1 VLARNDAL
9 FAPRL
14 PQAQQP
20 FGGTAVGDKQL
31 SSSAGLDP
39 LGLGASP
46 QDRLSQARAR
56 DPRGPAAG
64 ANDHPASQT
73 APQWDDLS
81 PVAGMLARDRGLAV
95 G

>member
-1 VLARNDAL
+1 LLASNDVL
-9 FAPRL
+9 FAPRP

-20 FGGTAVGDKQL
+20 FGGTA
-31 SSSAGLDP
+31 
-39 LGLGASP
+39 LGASP
-46 QDRLSQARAR
+46 QDRVTQAHVW
-56 DPRGPAAG
+56 DPCGPAAR

-81 PVAGMLARDRGLAV
+81 AVAGMLARDKDLAV